1 SAGQAGNVALTA
13 TVWGSSS
20 AALPA
25 VGRLALPAVGRL
37 ARAPGSRPA
46 NSRAARSHLL
56 ASSVPYSVNGE
67 NSAHPSG
74 PSSRDRESTRLNSS
88 HVSISY
94 AVFCVNRK
102 TNDCADAEESH
113 QT

>member
-1 SAGQAGNVALTA
+1 ARSSASESVPCSATFALTVPTCPYRASTDSTSSAGQAGNVALTA

-37 ARAPGSRPA
+37 ARSPGGRPA

-74 PSSRDRESTRLNSS
+74 
-88 HVSISY
+88 
-94 AVFCVNRK
+94 
-102 TNDCADAEESH
+102 
-113 QT
+113 